1 MKLLA
6 LEASA
11 NTVSIAV
18 QNGALRFGS
27 DMPASSKT
35 SAWLIPAL
43 FKLLDEA
50 QLSLSALDAILFGQG
65 PGAFTGLRTVCSVVQ
80 GLTLGMQVKVPIYA
94 VDTLQEL
101 AQAAVSINEQEL
113 SSFNS
118 SINAVTMGLAPPAP
132 QNNVNTPMSMRML
145 IILDARMQEWYVG
158 AYEYVDHKWTVMQ
171 GPLLCKP
178 EQLKLPL
185 SWIDLDLLLCSN
197 VEWSSLQDFITPS
210 IQNQI
215 RSFNQASPNASLCLD
230 LAPSL
235 IGAANKPNLELFNP
249 LRATPVYIRDRV
261 ALTTAERE
269 RAKLN

>member
-18 QNGALRFGS
+18 QNGALRFAS

-118 SINAVTMGLAPPAP
+118 SINAVTKGLAPPPP

-171 GPLLCKP
+171 GPLLCGQACKISSP
-178 EQLKLPL
+178 PQFKIKLGVLTKRPPMHRCAWIWPPPL
-185 SWIDLDLLLCSN
+185 
-197 VEWSSLQDFITPS
+197 
-210 IQNQI
+210 
-215 RSFNQASPNASLCLD
+215 
-230 LAPSL
+230 LARRINL
-235 IGAANKPNLELFNP
+235 I
-249 LRATPVYIRDRV
+249 
-261 ALTTAERE
+261 
-269 RAKLN
+269 